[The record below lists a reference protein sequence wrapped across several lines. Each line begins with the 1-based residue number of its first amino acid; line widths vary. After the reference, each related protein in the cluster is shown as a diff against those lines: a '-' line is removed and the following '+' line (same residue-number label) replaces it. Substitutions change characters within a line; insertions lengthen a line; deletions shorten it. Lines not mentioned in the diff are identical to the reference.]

1 MFVSSFISST
11 ELALSFCNVN
21 RKKKKKKDKKKK
33 KPTTTTTKMSLCVC
47 VRACAVCVRLCVKS
61 GSIVVCWCSTGG
73 YRVGTRLPPP
83 SPGSPAGRQGA
94 GRGARPRFLKEAGR
108 RLLYLCSL
116 SSPPAPR
123 SLGHQDGVQRASVQ
137 LPTRQDQRAPTLPRR
152 GSEMTWRL
160 RCVRIQG
167 AGSRPPPK

>member
-33 KPTTTTTKMSLCVC
+33 AYYHHHQDVPLCVC
-47 VRACAVCVRLCVKS
+47 RACAVCVRLCVKS

-152 GSEMTWRL
+152 GSEMTRRL
-160 RCVRIQG
+160 RCVWIQG
-167 AGSRPPPK
+167 AGGRSPPK

>member
-21 RKKKKKKDKKKK
+21 RKKKKDKKK

-47 VRACAVCVRLCVKS
+47 VRACAVCVRLCVKP

-73 YRVGTRLPPP
+73 YRVGTRPPPP
-83 SPGSPAGRQGA
+83 SAGSPAGRQGA
-94 GRGARPRFLKEAGR
+94 GREARPRFLKEAGR

-116 SSPPAPR
+116 SSPPAPQ

-137 LPTRQDQRAPTLPRR
+137 LPTHQDQRAPTLPRR

-160 RCVRIQG
+160 RCVWIQG
-167 AGSRPPPK
+167 AGSRSPPK